1 MQAEQ
6 PVKGGDMA
14 LTIDQWNREMPARMD
29 SKSHLLHAPMRQSVP
44 TSPELVAKR
53 RRAEERKLLRDL
65 AGGDIK

>member
-6 PVKGGDMA
+6 ARKGNDMV

-29 SKSHLLHAPMRQSVP
+29 AKSHLLHAPMRQSVP

-53 RRAEERKLLRDL
+53 RRAEERKLLAEL
-65 AGGDIK
+65 TGGDVK

>member
-1 MQAEQ
+1 
-6 PVKGGDMA
+6 MA
-14 LTIDQWNREMPARMD
+14 FSRPLTIAQWRREAPSLMEA
-29 SKSHLLHAPMRQSVP
+29 KSHLLHGPMRQSVP